1 MATGLRP
8 LLDCILSSASASCYA
23 VVNGEPVKL
32 RDQRY
37 SYADG
42 VFRAFGILDL
52 NAGDIVT
59 EVVCSADGVD
69 VFSFDYMY
77 YASAPVRL
85 HILVS
90 VSVVDGGVKPSRVAV
105 LDQCARMIDC
115 YTYEVDATRGRCRAF
130 LISLPY
136 GGRVTTDCP
145 GMYINGVAVDGS
157 VSLQPGAYIAEFTGP
172 KYGDTVLTYR
182 CRVAVGSINI
192 HVNLLYLG
200 WA

>member
-8 LLDCILSSASASCYA
+8 LLDCILSSATVSCYA
-23 VVNGEPVKL
+23 VVNGVPVQL
-32 RDQRY
+32 RDQIR

-52 NAGDIVT
+52 NAGDVVT
-59 EVVCSADGVD
+59 EVVCSVDGVD

-77 YASAPVRL
+77 YAAVSAPL
-85 HILVS
+85 NIS
-90 VSVVDGGVKPSRVAV
+90 VYAYVVDGGVKPSRVAV

-172 KYGDTVLTYR
+172 EHGDTISTHR
-182 CRVAVGSINI
+182 CRVAAGSINI
-192 HVNLLYLG
+192 RVDLLYLG